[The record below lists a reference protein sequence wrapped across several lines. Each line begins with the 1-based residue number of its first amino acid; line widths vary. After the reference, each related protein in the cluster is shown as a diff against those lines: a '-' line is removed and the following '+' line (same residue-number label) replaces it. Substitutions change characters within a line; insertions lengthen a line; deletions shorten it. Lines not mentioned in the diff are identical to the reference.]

1 MHKNFKKILLII
13 TAILLSSITLVIA
26 ISANDVDIFLYI
38 WFISM
43 PTFGIFFANL
53 ALKITYNE
61 NIIKFDKNY
70 EYFRELIK
78 QYNPNV
84 LAYLFSSIKYPNAM
98 MIGLIQLERKHKI
111 KFAEKIIINEELM
124 SVTRSEEYLLKCI
137 KNNNLTV
144 EANEEYLEILKNECC
159 YHRLGY
165 KVPATYI
172 FNGTLKSAIIF
183 AIYVIIIILAFYDPH
198 PTTERFIP
206 IFLGMEGLTV
216 YVIYNFF
223 FAVYNAKTSQHS
235 FVKTDE
241 GEEIVYKLEGLKRF
255 LNDFSNLDEKDK
267 KYIALWDDYLLYSMM
282 FNQNKKIYY
291 ELLKYFKNLNNPV
304 LHLEKE

>member
-13 TAILLSSITLVIA
+13 TAILLSSIILVIA
-26 ISANDVDIFLYI
+26 TLVTDSDAELFMDI
-38 WFISM
+38 WFFSM
-43 PTFGIFFANL
+43 PTLGIIFANL

-61 NIIKFDKNY
+61 SIIKFDRNY

-84 LAYLFSSIKYPNAM
+84 LAYLFSSIKYPTAM

-124 SVTRSEEYLLKCI
+124 PVTRSEEYLLNCI
-137 KNNNLTV
+137 KKNNLTV

-159 YHRLGY
+159 YHKLGY
-165 KVPATYI
+165 KVPTSYI

-183 AIYVIIIILAFYDPH
+183 AIYAIIIIAIFYEPL
-198 PTTERFIP
+198 PTKDTTIP
-206 IFLGMEGLTV
+206 MFLGMEGLTV
-216 YVIYNFF
+216 YIIYNFF
-223 FAVYNAKTSQHS
+223 FAVYNAKTSLHS
-235 FVKTDE
+235 FVKTNE

-267 KYIALWDDYLLYSMM
+267 KYITLWDDYILYSMM

-291 ELLKYFKNLNNPV
+291 ELIKYFKNSNNQA
-304 LHLEKE
+304 LLI